1 VSHRVT
7 QLVLVVDGL
16 RPDLIDRVTTP
27 TIARLRDEGVL
38 CVPAH
43 AALPSVTRVN
53 GAAIVTGQKPGITGL
68 VGNEIYAPAIA
79 SGEPVRTSD
88 GQGLLRLA
96 RSSGSLLAC
105 PSLASRAHA
114 AGARFVS
121 VGSGSSGSALLL
133 NADANAGH
141 GVMINTD
148 QPREGVPLAIPA
160 AVEDEIVALLG
171 PPPPKARGA
180 SYLDTMAYA
189 ASVIDRYVLPELRP
203 DVLVVW
209 VTEPDHSQHVFGL
222 GSPEA
227 TRALSAADRTV
238 ARVLGS
244 VTRNGRQDPN
254 VLVLSDH
261 GFSSVSGAIDVASEL
276 VRAGLKDD
284 LRSNDVVV
292 ANTGMAAIHVRDR
305 NAELIAAIT
314 RWLHSQPWAGVVF
327 TAPERP
333 GGGLGTGSV
342 EGTFSTSWLGY
353 AGGEREADVLVAL
366 PWSTR
371 ANRSGVEGD
380 SVALVR
386 HGQAGYAAD
395 HGNLAPHEIRSTMI
409 GWGPAFA
416 ARRRS
421 FVPAGNV
428 DVTPTVLHLLG
439 VAAPELDG
447 RVLEELLRGVPPE
460 VIGVPEPET
469 VRLAVPGRARVA
481 TIGFSTVDDR
491 RYLSWAGSGR

>member
-1 VSHRVT
+1 VSRRVT

-16 RPDLIDRVTTP
+16 RPDAIDRAITP

-53 GAAIVTGQKPGITGL
+53 GAAIVTGQQPGTSGL
-68 VGNEIYAPAIA
+68 VGNEIYAPAVA
-79 SGEPVRTSD
+79 AGEPVRTSD
-88 GQGLLRLA
+88 GRGLQQLA

-105 PSLASRAHA
+105 PSMASRVQT

-133 NADANAGH
+133 NADASAGH

-160 AVEDEIVALLG
+160 AIEDEIVALLG
-171 PPPPKARGA
+171 PPPAKARGA

-189 ASVIDRYVLPELRP
+189 AAVIDRYVLPELAP
-203 DVLVVW
+203 DVLVFW

-222 GSPEA
+222 GSPRA
-227 TRALSAADRTV
+227 TSALRAADRTV
-238 ARVLGS
+238 AMVLES
-244 VTRNGRQDPN
+244 VIRD
-254 VLVLSDH
+254 
-261 GFSSVSGAIDVASEL
+261 
-276 VRAGLKDD
+276 GLKDD
-284 LRSNDVVV
+284 LQSDDVVV
-292 ANTGMAAIHVRDR
+292 ANTGMAAIYVRDR
-305 NAELIAAIT
+305 DADLIAAIT
-314 RWLHSQPWAGVVF
+314 RWLHSRPWAEVVF
-327 TAPERP
+327 TAPDRP
-333 GGGLGTGSV
+333 GGEPGTGAV
-342 EGTFSTSWLGY
+342 EGTFSTSWLGHV
-353 AGGEREADVLVAL
+353 GGEREADVLVAL

-371 ANRSGVEGD
+371 ANRYGVEGD
-380 SVALVR
+380 SVALER

-421 FVPAGNV
+421 FVPAGNL
-428 DVTPTVLHLLG
+428 DVAPTVLHLLG

-447 RVLEELLRGVPPE
+447 RVLEELLRGTPADVSR
-460 VIGVPEPET
+460 VPEREI
-469 VRLAVPGRARVA
+469 VRLPVPGQARSA
-481 TIGFSTVDDR
+481 TLGFSSVGEH
-491 RYLSWAGSGR
+491 RYLSWAASGR

>member
-1 VSHRVT
+1 VSRRVT

-16 RPDLIDRVTTP
+16 RPDAIDRAITP

-53 GAAIVTGQKPGITGL
+53 GAAIVTGQQPGTSGL
-68 VGNEIYAPAIA
+68 VGNEIYAPAVA
-79 SGEPVRTSD
+79 AGEPVRTSD
-88 GQGLLRLA
+88 GRGLQQLA

-105 PSLASRAHA
+105 PSMASRVQT

-133 NADANAGH
+133 NADASAGH

-160 AVEDEIVALLG
+160 AIEDEIVALLG
-171 PPPPKARGA
+171 PPPAKARGA

-189 ASVIDRYVLPELRP
+189 AAVIDRYVLPELAP
-203 DVLVVW
+203 DVLVFW

-222 GSPEA
+222 GSPRA
-227 TRALSAADRTV
+227 TSALRAADRTV
-238 ARVLGS
+238 AMVLES
-244 VTRNGRQDPN
+244 VIRDGRQDPN

-261 GFSSVSGAIDVASEL
+261 GFSTVSGAIDVASEL
-276 VRAGLKDD
+276 IRAGLKDD
-284 LRSNDVVV
+284 LQSDDVVV
-292 ANTGMAAIHVRDR
+292 ANTGMAAIYVRDR
-305 NAELIAAIT
+305 DADLIAAIT
-314 RWLHSQPWAGVVF
+314 RWLHSRPWAEVVF
-327 TAPERP
+327 TAPDRP
-333 GGGLGTGSV
+333 GGEPGTGAV
-342 EGTFSTSWLGY
+342 EGTFSTSWLGHV
-353 AGGEREADVLVAL
+353 GGEREADVLVAL

-371 ANRSGVEGD
+371 ANRYGVEGD
-380 SVALVR
+380 SVALER

-421 FVPAGNV
+421 FVPAGNL
-428 DVTPTVLHLLG
+428 DVAPTVLHLLG

-447 RVLEELLRGVPPE
+447 RVLEELLRGTPADVSR
-460 VIGVPEPET
+460 VPEREI
-469 VRLAVPGRARVA
+469 VRLPVPGQARSA
-481 TIGFSTVDDR
+481 TLGFSSVGEH
-491 RYLSWAGSGR
+491 RYLSWAASDR